1 MARDRASRPET
12 RPLRLFVA
20 IEVPEEARRAVE
32 GAVEPWRS
40 RFPRARWAPKENW
53 HVTLKFL
60 GSTWPRLVEWVHEQI
75 ASVAA
80 DHAPFET
87 QIAELGSFPSAR
99 RARVLWA
106 GLDDSAGRAAELAL
120 ALDHAF
126 AREFKPE
133 NRAFRP
139 HLTVAR
145 SEPPL
150 AVPVE
155 FAATVVAGRPFAVEA
170 LTLFRSH
177 LQRPAPRYEEL
188 AVFPLG

>member
-1 MARDRASRPET
+1 MGAKGELARDAQ
-12 RPLRLFVA
+12 
-20 IEVPEEARRAVE
+20 VPR
-32 GAVEPWRS
+32 
-40 RFPRARWAPKENW
+40 
-53 HVTLKFL
+53 
-60 GSTWPRLVEWVHEQI
+60 
-75 ASVAA
+75 VAA
-80 DHAPFET
+80 EHSPFET

-106 GLDDSAGRAAELAL
+106 GLDDRAGRCAQLAL

-150 AVPVE
+150 AIPKE
-155 FAATVVAGRPFAVEA
+155 FAATNVPGRPFVVEG

-177 LQRPAPRYEEL
+177 LQRPAPRYEAL
-188 AVFPLG
+188 ASFPLR